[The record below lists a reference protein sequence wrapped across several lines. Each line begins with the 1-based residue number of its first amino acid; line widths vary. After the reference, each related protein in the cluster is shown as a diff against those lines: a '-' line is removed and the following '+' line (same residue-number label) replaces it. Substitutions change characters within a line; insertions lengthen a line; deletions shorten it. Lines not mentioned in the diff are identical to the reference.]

1 MRVRRR
7 ERIEGWVYRRDVQL
21 DFIRPGKLVEN
32 GFIEPFNGRL
42 RDECLNIHQY
52 LSLEDARS
60 RIQAWRGD

>member
-1 MRVRRR
+1 
-7 ERIEGWVYRRDVQL
+7 
-21 DFIRPGKLVEN
+21 
-32 GFIEPFNGRL
+32 L